1 MSKKYNLLLDVDSYK
16 ASHYLQY
23 PKSTRFLNAYVE
35 PRDLNNHE
43 VVFFGLQAFIKN
55 YLLNPITHSDIVEA
69 ENFFLPHIGTFNK
82 LGWSEILEKHN
93 GYLPIE
99 IQAIAEG
106 SVVNKSIP
114 LVQIINT
121 DPHFPW
127 LVTYLETALLRAIW
141 YPSSVATISREAKKI
156 ILRFLKKTSDNPEE
170 EIGFKL
176 HDFGARGVS
185 SYESSRIGGAAHLLN
200 FLGSDTVEGALF
212 LKDFYHADMPS
223 LSIPASEHSTIISW
237 GESDE
242 KDAHENIMQTFLT
255 EEKTVASVIDSYD
268 LFETAEK
275 IISTDLKNI
284 IENSKGT
291 FVARPDSGILPDT
304 VIELIQLLMKEE
316 NFGFYINSKGYKVLP
331 DCIRVIQG
339 DGVDLTSIELILKKM
354 EELKL
359 SASNIAFG
367 MGGGL
372 LQKVNRDTYSFA
384 MKLSAIKQDG
394 ENWIPTYKNPKN
406 DNSKASK
413 KGYFYVYKDEEL
425 YYSNTNIED
434 KENLLK
440 TIYRNGKLVK
450 EYHLDEIKKAV
461 EVN

>member
-1 MSKKYNLLLDVDSYK
+1 M
-16 ASHYLQY
+16 
-23 PKSTRFLNAYVE
+23 
-35 PRDLNNHE
+35 
-43 VVFFGLQAFIKN
+43 
-55 YLLNPITHSDIVEA
+55 
-69 ENFFLPHIGTFNK
+69 
-82 LGWSEILEKHN
+82 
-93 GYLPIE
+93 
-99 IQAIAEG
+99 
-106 SVVNKSIP
+106 
-114 LVQIINT
+114 
-121 DPHFPW
+121 
-127 LVTYLETALLRAIW
+127 
-141 YPSSVATISREAKKI
+141 
-156 ILRFLKKTSDNPEE
+156 
-170 EIGFKL
+170 

>member
-1 MSKKYNLLLDVDSYK
+1 MSKNYNLLLDVDSYK

-114 LVQIINT
+114 LVQITNT

-156 ILRFLKKTSDNPEE
+156 ILRFLKKTSDNPND

-185 SYESSRIGGAAHLLN
+185 SYESSRIGGAAHLLS
-200 FLGSDTVEGALF
+200 FFGSDTVEGALF

-237 GESDE
+237 GESNE
-242 KDAHENIMQTFLT
+242 KNAHENIMKTFLT

-284 IENSKGT
+284 IESSKGT

-304 VIELIQLLMKEE
+304 VIDLIQLLMKEE

-331 DCIRVIQG
+331 ECIRVIQG
-339 DGVDLTSIELILKKM
+339 DGVNLTSIELILNKM

-425 YYSNTNIED
+425 YYSNTINED

-440 TIYRNGKLVK
+440 TIYKNGKLVK
-450 EYHLDEIKKAV
+450 EYHLDEIKKAI